1 MKVRISENKLI
12 EIFCFCDEFCQFFER
27 WLAEYHP
34 EYLQKFT
41 GQLCPSE
48 IMTILI
54 SYHLSGYKNF
64 EYYYQEF
71 ILEHHRSDF
80 PQAISYK
87 RFLAYIPRIMDYIY
101 FYLQLLL
108 MNTPRTGTY
117 FIDSTKILACNY
129 LRRYQHRVF
138 EGLASVG
145 KTSTGWF
152 YGFKIH
158 LIINDFGDL
167 VRAEMTPANIADNQ
181 QDLLKRMLSGLQGT
195 VVGDKGYLSKL
206 RGYFYEQGIN
216 LVTKARNN
224 MKNNLL
230 TLADSAL
237 IQGRGVIESVIDL
250 LKSVCNVEHTRH
262 RSPINAFT
270 HMLAGLVAYQFLD
283 EKPKYKYA

>member
-1 MKVRISENKLI
+1 
-12 EIFCFCDEFCQFFER
+12 
-27 WLAEYHP
+27 
-34 EYLQKFT
+34 
-41 GQLCPSE
+41 
-48 IMTILI
+48 
-54 SYHLSGYKNF
+54 
-64 EYYYQEF
+64 
-71 ILEHHRSDF
+71 
-80 PQAISYK
+80 
-87 RFLAYIPRIMDYIY
+87 MDYIY

-129 LRRYQHRVF
+129 LRRYQHRFF

-167 VRAEMTPANIADNQ
+167 VRMEITPGNVADNHH
-181 QDLLKRMLSGLQGT
+181 DLLKRMLSGLQGT
-195 VVGDKGYLSKL
+195 VVGDKGYPSKL

-216 LVTKARNN
+216 LVTKAKNN
-224 MKNNLL
+224 RINNLL
-230 TLADSAL
+230 TLVDSAR
-237 IQGRGVIESVIDL
+237 IQGRAVVESVIDL

-270 HMLAGLVAYQFLD
+270 NILVCLIAYQFLD
-283 EKPKYKYA
+283 EKPKYKHA